1 MSTEKI
7 TLTEEWQQI
16 TTGNETVFIQSRS
29 GDFALCDS
37 QSTPDDSTPF
47 IVATEARI
55 LPPASTGITAKHL
68 MLRVIPTAR
77 KRRTVMC

>member
-1 MSTEKI
+1 MPTEKI

-55 LPPASTGITAKHL
+55 LPPASIWVKESYIPCDL
-68 MLRVIPTAR
+68 IVLRFGR
-77 KRRTVMC
+77 S